1 MTETTPAPT
10 DRFLALGLSRETS
23 ARYVGVC
30 ANTFDALVAKGAMP
44 PPKRVGRR
52 KLWNRREL
60 EAAFEGLPE
69 EGDMEPNEWDEDAA

>member
-1 MTETTPAPT
+1 
-10 DRFLALGLSRETS
+10 
-23 ARYVGVC
+23 
-30 ANTFDALVAKGAMP
+30 MP

-69 EGDMEPNEWDEDAA
+69 EGDMEPKEWDEDAA